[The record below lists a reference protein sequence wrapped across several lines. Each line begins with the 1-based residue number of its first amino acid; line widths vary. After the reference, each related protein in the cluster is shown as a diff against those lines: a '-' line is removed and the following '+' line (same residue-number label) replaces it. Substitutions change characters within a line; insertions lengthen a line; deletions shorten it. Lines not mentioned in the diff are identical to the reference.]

1 MMLPLITLAIA
12 FAIATGLALT
22 GHGTDADWTDWPRE
36 EGL

>member
-12 FAIATGLALT
+12 AAIALGLALT
-22 GHGTDADWTDWPRE
+22 GHGSDWPRE